1 MSQIT
6 QPTTTKPQ
14 KSLNIVFD
22 SIIEINGLTEMIE
35 SDEKQVICN
44 LGDRSL
50 IITGEKLKIVN
61 LDMSRGI
68 CSLSGSI
75 TALKYSKGKQKLSF
89 FKKIF
94 KWYSPIRLISL

>member
-1 MSQIT
+1 M
-6 QPTTTKPQ
+6 
-14 KSLNIVFD
+14 L
-22 SIIEINGLTEMIE
+22 E

-61 LDMSRGI
+61 LDTTRGI

-75 TALKYSKGKQKLSF
+75 ASLKYAKGKQKLSF

-94 KWYSPIRLISL
+94 K

>member
-6 QPTTTKPQ
+6 QTATTKPQ
-14 KSLNIVFD
+14 NAINIVFD
-22 SIIEINGLTEMIE
+22 SKIEINGVTEMIE
-35 SDEKQVICN
+35 SDDKQIICN

-61 LDMSRGI
+61 LDTSRAI
-68 CSLSGSI
+68 CALSGSI
-75 TALKYSKGKQKLSF
+75 STLKYSKGKQKQSF

-94 KWYSPIRLISL
+94 K

>member
-6 QPTTTKPQ
+6 QNTTAKPQ
-14 KSLNIVFD
+14 KSIFIKFD
-22 SIIEINGLTEMIE
+22 SNIEINGVTEMIE

-50 IITGEKLKIVN
+50 IITGERLKIVN
-61 LDMSRGI
+61 LDTARGI
-68 CSLSGSI
+68 CALSGSI
-75 TALKYSKGKQKLSF
+75 STLKYSKGKQKLSI

-94 KWYSPIRLISL
+94 K

>member
-6 QPTTTKPQ
+6 QTATTKPQ
-14 KSLNIVFD
+14 KSINIAFD
-22 SIIEINGLTEMIE
+22 SAIEVNGLTEMIE

-50 IITGEKLKIVN
+50 TITGERLKIVN
-61 LDMSRGI
+61 LDTNRGI

-75 TALKYSKGKQKLSF
+75 ETLKYAKGKQKRSLI
-89 FKKIF
+89 KKIF
-94 KWYSPIRLISL
+94 K